1 MASIINS
8 TTTSPGG
15 LISTGDSD
23 NSLLIQTGDT
33 TAITINSSQVVSLT
47 NPLPAA
53 SGGTGLT
60 AFPAPGTS
68 GNVLTS
74 NGTAWTSAAGVVVG
88 PTFRA
93 FRTTSSQSVT
103 GGVYTKIEFNG
114 ETFDTA
120 SAYDNATNYR
130 FTPQTAGYYIVSV
143 AAALSQPF
151 NADNRILAIYKNGS
165 IYSEVYGAG
174 TAGGAIATDVVY
186 LNGSTDYVEGY
197 AFVSSN
203 SSIADSTSTAYFS
216 GSLARVT

>member
-1 MASIINS
+1 MSSIS
-8 TTTSPGG
+8 AGTTTGTALVS
-15 LISTGDSD
+15 
-23 NSLLIQTGDT
+23 TGDT
-33 TAITINSSQVVSLT
+33 TGELVLKTNGTTTAVTIGTNQVVTLAQ
-47 NPLPAA
+47 PLPAG

-68 GNVLTS
+68 GNLLTS
-74 NGTAWTSAAGVVVG
+74 DGTAWTSAAGVVVG

-120 SAYDNATNYR
+120 SAYDNVTNYR

-143 AAALSQPF
+143 AASISQPF
-151 NADNRILAIYKNGS
+151 NTDTRVLAIYKNGS
-165 IYSEVYGAG
+165 IYSAVYGGG

-186 LNGSTDYVEGY
+186 FNGTTDYVEGY
-197 AFVSSN
+197 AYVDSN
-203 SSIADSTSTAYFS
+203 SSIANSTSTAYFS
-216 GSLARVT
+216 ATYARGT